1 MCEQATLGI
10 WLALNPNATP
20 FERQIQGILSSNRRY
35 PWWRYNRDRYVE
47 GPVMLNELAYKIM
60 MIWND
65 KLSGKDEH
73 MATTDSNVIPFDEV
87 MDTAQ
92 HDVAVYGKTLMYQ
105 KLSSLEADKEKLDHE
120 INCLKDALEKAK

>member
-1 MCEQATLGI
+1 
-10 WLALNPNATP
+10 
-20 FERQIQGILSSNRRY
+20 
-35 PWWRYNRDRYVE
+35 
-47 GPVMLNELAYKIM
+47 MLNELAYKIM